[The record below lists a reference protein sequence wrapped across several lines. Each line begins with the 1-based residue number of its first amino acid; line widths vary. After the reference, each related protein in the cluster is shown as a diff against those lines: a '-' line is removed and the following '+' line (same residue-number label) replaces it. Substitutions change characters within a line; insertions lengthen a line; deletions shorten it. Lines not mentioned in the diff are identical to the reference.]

1 MEHKLWTLGSKKA
14 VAKHLSIVNSENAYS
29 LTLTLNPFYNSLS
42 IIDQYNKCQSEVIK
56 LVKELGPYFTEFM
69 ITGEFTKEF
78 NVHWHCYFVMKCE
91 YMVFE
96 QNMKHLKYKY
106 KLIGNNY
113 KLKLIDNVTDNLK
126 GYPFKDIERTN
137 SYAEAMMQRFNPRH
151 IYIYPTGNIIIEK
164 TVVNHLNQVSIN
176 AYYDKILNIQ
186 R

>member
-14 VAKHLSIVNSENAYS
+14 VTKHLSIINSENSYS

-56 LVKELGPYFTEFM
+56 LAKELGPYFAEMM
-69 ITGEFTKEF
+69 ITGEYTKEY
-78 NVHWHCYFVMKCE
+78 NIHWHIYFVMKGLP
-91 YMVFE
+91 MVFE

-113 KLKLIDNVTDNLK
+113 KLKLIDEVSDALK

-151 IYIYPTGNIIIEK
+151 IYVYPTGNIIIEK
-164 TVVNHLNQVSIN
+164 PDTKHLNQVSIN
-176 AYYDKILNIQ
+176 AYYDKVLNTQ